1 MQKAVELG
9 SGVWDVEYRIDFKGD
24 GMYQW
29 WETRGLVETTT
40 LNDAPY
46 KYLFGMTQNIDS
58 YKQTE
63 LTLLKNK
70 EIQGK
75 GTGNGIIQ
83 RSVPFLLL

>member
-1 MQKAVELG
+1 MDRQKFAETLQKAVELG

-24 GMYQW
+24 ACINGGKRVALLKPQP
-29 WETRGLVETTT
+29 

-63 LTLLKNK
+63 LTY
-70 EIQGK
+70 
-75 GTGNGIIQ
+75 
-83 RSVPFLLL
+83 

>member
-1 MQKAVELG
+1 
-9 SGVWDVEYRIDFKGD
+9 
-24 GMYQW
+24 MYQW

-70 EIQGK
+70 TRDLVF
-75 GTGNGIIQ
+75 GTTE
-83 RSVPFLLL
+83 

>member
-1 MQKAVELG
+1 M
-9 SGVWDVEYRIDFKGD
+9 EYRIDFKGD

-58 YKQTE
+58 YKPVSYTH
-63 LTLLKNK
+63 LD
-70 EIQGK
+70 GP
-75 GTGNGIIQ
+75 Q
-83 RSVPFLLL
+83 RQHLPDILF